1 MDYVLNHRTTHG
13 GEARRNTQK
22 AFLESLNRNRK
33 FMPILISANNFRPN
47 ERIETIAMDIDYK
60 KIERVIAACESE
72 QVLQEALDTLESES
86 PKLTKEEAIIRLLI
100 DLPVAG

>member
-1 MDYVLNHRTTHG
+1 MF
-13 GEARRNTQK
+13 K
-22 AFLESLNRNRK
+22 PS
-33 FMPILISANNFRPN
+33 
-47 ERIETIAMDIDYK
+47 ERIETIVMDIDFN

-72 QVLQEALDTLESES
+72 QVLQGALDTLESEN